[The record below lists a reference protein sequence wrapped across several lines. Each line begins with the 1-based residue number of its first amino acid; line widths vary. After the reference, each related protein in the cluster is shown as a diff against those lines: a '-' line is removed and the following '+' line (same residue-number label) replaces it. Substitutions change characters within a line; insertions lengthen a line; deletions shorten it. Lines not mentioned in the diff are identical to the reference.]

1 MSYTTIPSPNPPT
14 DLTKQISEFS
24 LVGTSG
30 PIEEMGLP
38 INQEGTS
45 EWNRGLSTGQA
56 NPLPFDAP
64 NNIGKEGHL
73 VDLLT
78 KDTESSRLNASS
90 PAQSPQW
97 LGGDATSDLDM
108 EGDDL
113 GVNSGPQVFT
123 QGLGQND
130 GKKVNGKDLH
140 VELLQGDYNYSHGP
154 AGPWSSQATITAS
167 PNNSVLQDLTP
178 DHVTGPLGSPADL
191 KPGWNYIDA
200 GPQTIFNS

>member
-1 MSYTTIPSPNPPT
+1 MSYTTVPNPPT
-14 DLTKQISEFS
+14 DLTKEISAFS

-38 INQEGTS
+38 INQEGTP
-45 EWNRGLSTGQA
+45 EWNRGLSQGDANSLPFNAVGNTGQ
-56 NPLPFDAP
+56 
-64 NNIGKEGHL
+64 EGHL

-97 LGGDATSDLDM
+97 LGGDKTADLDL
-108 EGDDL
+108 EGENL

-123 QGLGQND
+123 EGLGHSD
-130 GKKVNGKDLH
+130 GKKLNGKDLH
-140 VELLQGDYNYSHGP
+140 VELLQGDYSYSHGN
-154 AGPWSSQATITAS
+154 AGPWKSEVLIQAS
-167 PNNSVLQDLTP
+167 PNNSVFQDITP
-178 DHVTGPLGSPADL
+178 DYVTGPLGTPAD
-191 KPGWNYIDA
+191 KFPSWNYMDS